1 MRGINPGSIFTF
13 IFILMIMGSA
23 GRSIPFIFPMVIF
36 FFVARSFSKKNVS
49 EKKRGHV
56 RASTKRRRTQERE
69 RRDYDR
75 RRPTARRT
83 TNPVRKKQNNPFK
96 KSGVDKF
103 KDYDY
108 EGAIEDF
115 TRALQI
121 DQNDPAVHF
130 NLACAYSLMEQKDQA
145 FESLSNAAQLGFKD
159 VEKIKTHDALAYLRV
174 QDEFDSFMENGLRWP
189 IGRTKSSP
197 KTSSSGNPDLLQQL
211 KQLAELREKG
221 LLTNEEFL
229 IQKKRLLG

>member
-1 MRGINPGSIFTF
+1 MRGFNPGSIFTF
-13 IFILMIMGSA
+13 IFILMIMGSV
-23 GRSIPFIFPMVIF
+23 GKSIPFFLPMIIF
-36 FFVARSFSKKNVS
+36 FFVARSFSKKNES

-56 RASTKRRRTQERE
+56 RESTRRRRTQQRE
-69 RRDYDR
+69 RRDFE
-75 RRPTARRT
+75 RRPNTRRA
-83 TNPVRKKQNNPFK
+83 PVARKKQNNPFK

-103 KDYDY
+103 KDFDY

-130 NLACAYSLMEQKDQA
+130 NLACAYSLMEKKDQA

-174 QDEFDSFMENGLRWP
+174 QDDFDRFMENGLRWP
-189 IGRTKSSP
+189 LGRKKSSTA
-197 KTSSSGNPDLLQQL
+197 KSSSTNPDLLQQL